1 MTALFSVLL
10 LFGLGLLQIF
20 LPQIWSGFGR
30 IDWLLMYVGL
40 QSLRSSFRR
49 SILLGAGAGLIQD
62 GLAGGI
68 IGLHAFAKTTI
79 AAIIAMF
86 SSLFVLRGPLLGA
99 MTTGLAVIIEG
110 LILMAWHL
118 SLGQPP
124 PLGLGDHLWLGVA
137 ATSATTMLVVYTGRN
152 WEQRKLIK
160 QGRVRVQADATV
172 TVGDDSE

>member
-20 LPQIWSGFGR
+20 VPQVWSGLGR
-30 IDWLLMYVGL
+30 IDWLLMYVVL

-68 IGLHAFAKTTI
+68 IGLHAFAKTII
-79 AAIIAMF
+79 AAIITMF
-86 SSLFVLRGPLLGA
+86 SSLFVLRGPLSGA
-99 MTTGLAVIIEG
+99 MITGLAVIVER

-118 SLGQPP
+118 SLTQPTS
-124 PLGLGDHLWLGVA
+124 LGMGDLWLGVA
-137 ATSATTMLVVYTGRN
+137 ATSATTMLVVYAGRK
-152 WEQRKLIK
+152 WEQRQLVK
-160 QGRVRVQADATV
+160 QRRGRVQVDATV
-172 TVGDDSE
+172 TAGDDSE

>member
-20 LPQIWSGFGR
+20 VPQVWSGLGR
-30 IDWLLMYVGL
+30 IDWLLMYVVL

-68 IGLHAFAKTTI
+68 IGLHAFAKTII
-79 AAIIAMF
+79 AAIITMF
-86 SSLFVLRGPLLGA
+86 SSLFVLRGPLSWS
-99 MTTGLAVIIEG
+99 MITGLAVIVER

-118 SLGQPP
+118 SLTQPTS
-124 PLGLGDHLWLGVA
+124 LGMGDLWL
-137 ATSATTMLVVYTGRN
+137 
-152 WEQRKLIK
+152 
-160 QGRVRVQADATV
+160 
-172 TVGDDSE
+172 